1 MDQLFHFDTS
11 STAVM
16 LTNSSALAVS
26 KVNGNP
32 FNCSIQLQNMYQD
45 ISQLSL
51 ETVELPAGFYNIRS
65 PFNTFKLD
73 STTYPLIEGN
83 YSVDTLISNL
93 NALSSNTF
101 AIQFPTNQIQITG
114 SATTVSAPPNS
125 LLNLLGFTDG
135 QLFSAGNVTATNS
148 FIFPFDRYVSIWI
161 ENIGPSSEE
170 PQKITYKVPLN
181 YAVKYDTT
189 VYWTRNSVNDQ
200 IIFNQNRQFPL
211 RRLNINVYD
220 QFGNQLDNHGV
231 DWSFSIRIRK
241 PI

>member
-45 ISQLSL
+45 ISELSL
-51 ETVELPAGFYNIRS
+51 ETVEMPFGAYNIRS
-65 PFNTFKLD
+65 PFDTFTLD
-73 STTYPLIEGN
+73 SNTYPLLDGN
-83 YSVDTLISNL
+83 YDINTLISNL

-101 AIQFPTNQIQITG
+101 AIQFPTNKIQITG

-135 QLFSAGNVTATNS
+135 QTFSAGKVTATNS
-148 FIFPFDRYVSIWI
+148 FVFPFDRYVSIWI

-170 PQKITYKVPLN
+170 PQKITYKVPVN
-181 YAVKYDTT
+181 GAVGN
-189 VYWTRNSVNDQ
+189 VIYWDENSQFYQNIKVTDRNARVD
-200 IIFNQNRQFPL
+200 
-211 RRLNINVYD
+211 RLNITVYD
-220 QFGNQLDNHGV
+220 RFGNPMNNNGL
-231 DWSFSIRIRK
+231 DWSFSLNVK
-241 PI
+241 SDN